1 MRNKG
6 KYDVI
11 VVGAGAIGAAIALE
25 CQSRGASVA
34 IVEKQHPAAGA
45 SGAAGGMLAAS
56 SEHFAHPDLQRL
68 ALSSRS
74 LYPALAQRL
83 HDCTGIDIGLRSEGF
98 LLPIEHAATT
108 SSNSEHISSAYSES
122 DVYSETSQQQE
133 LEWWDSQRLAVVE
146 PYIRA
151 DRGMMYN
158 RHEMQLIPRLL
169 TEALV
174 GAAIS
179 TGVAMYRDHDV
190 IRLLR
195 EPGHQGMV
203 RGVVTDDAVLY
214 GEHVVLASGLGT
226 ARLLTAEHWRLPF
239 IPVKGELI
247 ELRTPTPW
255 LHHTVYGEQVYLIP
269 KHGHRIWVGA
279 TSKPGQRD
287 TTFTAGAVM
296 ELLMK
301 GQRYIPRLAEGELL
315 RCWAGVR
322 PGTPDELPYL
332 GAVPQM
338 PRLWIASGHYR
349 NGILLAAGTAKWM
362 ADGIA
367 GRGNAAIPSCFH
379 PERALHS
386 LKDMNTPSVPIAT
399 S

>member
-11 VVGAGAIGAAIALE
+11 VIGAGAIGAAIALE

-34 IVEKQHPAAGA
+34 IVEKQQPAAGA

-83 HDCTGIDIGLRSEGF
+83 YDCTGIDIGLRSEGF
-98 LLPIEHAATT
+98 LLPIEHAI
-108 SSNSEHISSAYSES
+108 SSNLKHVSSTDPDS
-122 DVYSETSQQQE
+122 DLCSAASPQQG
-133 LEWWDSQRLAVVE
+133 LEWWDRERLAVVE
-146 PYIRA
+146 PYIQA
-151 DRGMMYN
+151 EQGMMYN

-179 TGVAMYRDHDV
+179 SGVVMYQDHDV

-195 EPGHQGMV
+195 EPGHQGIV

-226 ARLLTAEHWRLPF
+226 SRLLMAEHWRLPF

-247 ELRTPTPW
+247 ELRTPVPW
-255 LHHTVYGEQVYLIP
+255 LHHTIYGEQVYLIP
-269 KHGHRIWVGA
+269 KHGHKIWVGA

-287 TTFTAGAVM
+287 TTFAAGAVM

-301 GQRYIPRLAEGELL
+301 GQRYLPRLAEAELL

-332 GAVPQM
+332 GAVPQL
-338 PRLWIASGHYR
+338 PGLWIAAGHYR

-362 ADGIA
+362 ADAIA

-379 PERALHS
+379 PERALRLSQS
-386 LKDMNTPSVPIAT
+386 LEAPSVPIAT
-399 S
+399 T